1 MGGCKGRQVR
11 DGGTEGREELK
22 EETAARNVTD
32 GCGRLSLVS
41 LPGGCAS
48 AQVEMGQ
55 MEGCV
60 FVCEERGNRHTRPHT
75 YTDFLEEEAVG
86 SHAQMLCQRHPA
98 HAL

>member
-1 MGGCKGRQVR
+1 MKQ
-11 DGGTEGREELK
+11 REELK
-22 EETAARNVTD
+22 EENAARNATD

-60 FVCEERGNRHTRPHT
+60 FVCGKRERGKKAHTHT
-75 YTDFLEEEAVG
+75 HTHRDFLEEEAVG
-86 SHAQMLCQRHPA
+86 IRAQMLCQRHPA

>member
-1 MGGCKGRQVR
+1 MKQ
-11 DGGTEGREELK
+11 REELK
-22 EETAARNVTD
+22 EENAARNATD

-41 LPGGCAS
+41 LPSGCAS

-60 FVCEERGNRHTRPHT
+60 FVCGKRERERGKKAHTHT
-75 YTDFLEEEAVG
+75 HTDFLEEEAVG
-86 SHAQMLCQRHPA
+86 IRAQMLCQRHPA

>member
-1 MGGCKGRQVR
+1 MGWQVGETKEWSKER
-11 DGGTEGREELK
+11 ELK
-22 EETAARNVTD
+22 EENAARNATD

-60 FVCEERGNRHTRPHT
+60 CCVQRERERGEGHTHT
-75 YTDFLEEEAVG
+75 CTQRFLGRGG
-86 SHAQMLCQRHPA
+86 SG
-98 HAL
+98 

>member
-1 MGGCKGRQVR
+1 MEQK
-11 DGGTEGREELK
+11 EELK
-22 EETAARNVTD
+22 EENAAGNATD

-60 FVCEERGNRHTRPHT
+60 FVCGERERGERKTHIHTHR
-75 YTDFLEEEAVG
+75 FLGRGG
-86 SHAQMLCQRHPA
+86 SG
-98 HAL
+98 

>member
-1 MGGCKGRQVR
+1 MKK
-11 DGGTEGREELK
+11 LK
-22 EETAARNVTD
+22 EEKAVRNATD
-32 GCGRLSLVS
+32 GCGRLSLFS

-60 FVCEERGNRHTRPHT
+60 FVCGERERATH
-75 YTDFLEEEAVG
+75 TDFLEEEAVG
-86 SHAQMLCQRHPA
+86 SRAQMLCQRHLA

>member
-1 MGGCKGRQVR
+1 MKQ
-11 DGGTEGREELK
+11 REELK
-22 EETAARNVTD
+22 EENAARNATD

-41 LPGGCAS
+41 LPSGCAS

-60 FVCEERGNRHTRPHT
+60 FVCGKRERERGKKAHTHT
-75 YTDFLEEEAVG
+75 HTDFLEEAAVG
-86 SHAQMLCQRHPA
+86 IRAQMLCQRHPA

>member
-1 MGGCKGRQVR
+1 M
-11 DGGTEGREELK
+11 K
-22 EETAARNVTD
+22 EENAARNATD

-60 FVCEERGNRHTRPHT
+60 FVCGKRERERGKKAHTH
-75 YTDFLEEEAVG
+75 TDFLEEEAVG
-86 SHAQMLCQRHPA
+86 IRAQMLCQRHPA

>member
-1 MGGCKGRQVR
+1 M
-11 DGGTEGREELK
+11 EGREELQ
-22 EETAARNVTD
+22 EENAARNATD

-60 FVCEERGNRHTRPHT
+60 FVCGGRGKRHTCAHT
-75 YTDFLEEEAVG
+75 RTHTDFLEEEAVG
-86 SHAQMLCQRHPA
+86 SRAQMLCQRHPA

>member
-1 MGGCKGRQVR
+1 MRVK
-11 DGGTEGREELK
+11 LK
-22 EETAARNVTD
+22 EEIATD
-32 GCGRLSLVS
+32 GSGSLLTVS

-60 FVCEERGNRHTRPHT
+60 FVQSETKKDRHTRT
-75 YTDFLEEEAVG
+75 RARFLEEEAMG
-86 SHAQMLCQRHPA
+86 SNALMLCQRHPA

>member
-1 MGGCKGRQVR
+1 MGWGAGRKRGV
-11 DGGTEGREELK
+11 K
-22 EETAARNVTD
+22 EENAARNATD

-48 AQVEMGQ
+48 TQVEMGQ

-60 FVCEERGNRHTRPHT
+60 FVCGARGKRHTCTH
-75 YTDFLEEEAVG
+75 TDFLEEEAVG
-86 SHAQMLCQRHPA
+86 SRAQMPCQRHPD